1 MMHIT
6 LNAILRAIFGA
17 GGSELDSA
25 NTEPEPNIRLRL
37 GWMLPSSSGLLV
49 KTCLASCGSATTTT
63 RPYIRIL
70 AVKALP

>member
-1 MMHIT
+1 M
-6 LNAILRAIFGA
+6 LLPWKGGA
-17 GGSELDSA
+17 SSRRRRRWSSPSSA